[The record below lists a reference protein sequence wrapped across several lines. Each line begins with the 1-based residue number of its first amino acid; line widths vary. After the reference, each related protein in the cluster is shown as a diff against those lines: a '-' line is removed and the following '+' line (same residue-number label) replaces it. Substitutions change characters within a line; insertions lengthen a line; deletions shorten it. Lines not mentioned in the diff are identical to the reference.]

1 MAKAQE
7 KALKAQQASVYMST
21 ELPKSVQTETV
32 NER

>member
-7 KALKAQQASVYMST
+7 KALKAQQASVYMGT
-21 ELPKSVQTETV
+21 EVPQSVQIETV